1 MLYEVNRHEAL
12 SSSSWDA
19 AKAHEYIERVTTD
32 TELRF
37 SREEYWPIHP
47 LDEEQPPGTK
57 VYSMYMGTAG
67 VIWGLDYLI
76 RAGAINGRVDFGG
89 IVPELIA
96 ATRSR
101 LEARAAAGVQ
111 HGYDGLL
118 GASAGQLLVAA
129 RLEGLS
135 TTADKIG
142 AAVDANWDNPVR
154 EYMFGSPGTA
164 MLSLALFNETGDE
177 VWASRFRR
185 DVSRLWETLEPC
197 QGADCLIWEQDLQGQ
212 KATHMGA
219 VHGFAGNVLPAL
231 RGRDLLPEGERKK
244 WLECIARTLRAT
256 AIHDGEL
263 VNWPQSVGKHRLG
276 RTALLVQHCH
286 GAPGIVNC
294 VADFPSS
301 GIDDL
306 LLAAGETIWR
316 AGPVR
321 KGCCICHGTAGNGYA
336 FLKLFNR
343 TGDEK
348 WLERARRFAAHSID
362 QCEAAAQQFGQYR
375 YSLWTGDIGLAI
387 FLWGCIN
394 GDDRIPTQ
402 DIF

>member
-47 LDEEQPPGTK
+47 LEEQPPGTK
-57 VYSMYMGTAG
+57 VHSMYMGTAG

-154 EYMFGSPGTA
+154 EYMFGSRHGN
-164 MLSLALFNETGDE
+164 ALT
-177 VWASRFRR
+177 R
-185 DVSRLWETLEPC
+185 
-197 QGADCLIWEQDLQGQ
+197 
-212 KATHMGA
+212 A
-219 VHGFAGNVLPAL
+219 V
-231 RGRDLLPEGERKK
+231 
-244 WLECIARTLRAT
+244 
-256 AIHDGEL
+256 
-263 VNWPQSVGKHRLG
+263 
-276 RTALLVQHCH
+276 
-286 GAPGIVNC
+286 
-294 VADFPSS
+294 
-301 GIDDL
+301 
-306 LLAAGETIWR
+306 
-316 AGPVR
+316 
-321 KGCCICHGTAGNGYA
+321 
-336 FLKLFNR
+336 
-343 TGDEK
+343 
-348 WLERARRFAAHSID
+348 
-362 QCEAAAQQFGQYR
+362 
-375 YSLWTGDIGLAI
+375 
-387 FLWGCIN
+387 
-394 GDDRIPTQ
+394 
-402 DIF
+402 

>member
-37 SREEYWPIHP
+37 SREEYWPTHP
-47 LDEEQPPGTK
+47 LEEQPPGTK
-57 VYSMYMGTAG
+57 VHSMYMGTAG

-197 QGADCLIWEQDLQGQ
+197 QGADCLIWEQHLQGQ

-231 RGRDLLPEGERKK
+231 RGLNLLPDAEQKK
-244 WLECIARTLRAT
+244 WLDCIARTLRAT

-336 FLKLFNR
+336 FLKLFKR

-348 WLERARRFAAHSID
+348 WPERARRFAAHSID

>member
-37 SREEYWPIHP
+37 SREEYWPTHP
-47 LDEEQPPGTK
+47 LEEQPPGTK
-57 VYSMYMGTAG
+57 VHSMYMGTAG

-197 QGADCLIWEQDLQGQ
+197 QGADCLIWEQHLQGQ

-231 RGRDLLPEGERKK
+231 RGLNLLPDAEQKK
-244 WLECIARTLRAT
+244 WLDCIARTLRAT

-336 FLKLFNR
+336 FLKLFKR

-362 QCEAAAQQFGQYR
+362 QCEAAARRHAQPALVR
-375 YSLWTGDIGLAI
+375 
-387 FLWGCIN
+387 
-394 GDDRIPTQ
+394 P
-402 DIF
+402 

>member
-19 AKAHEYIERVTTD
+19 AKAHEYIERVTTE

-47 LDEEQPPGTK
+47 LEEQPLGTK
-57 VYSMYMGTAG
+57 VHSMYMGTAR

-154 EYMFGSPGTA
+154 KYMFGSPGTA

-212 KATHMGA
+212 KASHMGA

-336 FLKLFNR
+336 FLKLFKR

>member
-47 LDEEQPPGTK
+47 LEEQPPGTK
-57 VYSMYMGTAG
+57 VHSMYMGTAG

-276 RTALLVQHCH
+276 RTALLVQV
-286 GAPGIVNC
+286 PRE
-294 VADFPSS
+294 
-301 GIDDL
+301 L
-306 LLAAGETIWR
+306 
-316 AGPVR
+316 
-321 KGCCICHGTAGNGYA
+321 
-336 FLKLFNR
+336 
-343 TGDEK
+343 
-348 WLERARRFAAHSID
+348 
-362 QCEAAAQQFGQYR
+362 
-375 YSLWTGDIGLAI
+375 
-387 FLWGCIN
+387 
-394 GDDRIPTQ
+394 
-402 DIF
+402 

>member
-1 MLYEVNRHEAL
+1 
-12 SSSSWDA
+12 
-19 AKAHEYIERVTTD
+19 
-32 TELRF
+32 
-37 SREEYWPIHP
+37 
-47 LDEEQPPGTK
+47 
-57 VYSMYMGTAG
+57 MYMGTAG

-197 QGADCLIWEQDLQGQ
+197 QGADCLIWSKIHRV
-212 KATHMGA
+212 KATPMGA
-219 VHGFAGNVLPAL
+219 VHGFAGNIPPREVATSCPKVNEEVVGVH
-231 RGRDLLPEGERKK
+231 RSHPE
-244 WLECIARTLRAT
+244 AT
-256 AIHDGEL
+256 AIHDGE
-263 VNWPQSVGKHRLG
+263 WSTAAVGWQASTGPNRAVG
-276 RTALLVQHCH
+276 GALP

-294 VADFPSS
+294 VVNFPSS
-301 GIDDL
+301 GTTTF
-306 LLAAGETIWR
+306 ARRRRNIWP
-316 AGPVR
+316 AGPLR

-336 FLKLFNR
+336 FLELFNR

-348 WLERARRFAAHSID
+348 WPERARRFRPIH
-362 QCEAAAQQFGQYR
+362 R
-375 YSLWTGDIGLAI
+375 
-387 FLWGCIN
+387 
-394 GDDRIPTQ
+394 PM
-402 DIF
+402 